1 MKLVGV
7 PDGTDHNKVVEAL
20 SSTSAEVCGVDFLP
34 NHTAHV
40 LLHNDAKSVLGE
52 LENGKVTIDDVS
64 VEASVLEGEEEKEAL
79 KKVEDRMNS
88 DDDSDDDYDEDE
100 AGDDSDQSPED
111 EAGDDSDLS
120 YEEEASDDS
129 DPSSEDQS
137 TTPDAENVM
146 QEPSAVTGEKRQG
159 SSEPGNPAKKA
170 RDDWKTAPN
179 WKTEIP
185 HFFLLYYSLIFFCL
199 SFHECEFAT
208 SCVAEK
214 IIFFSIISR
223 VDRWRIDWIW
233 KYLFLIFLIGA
244 KERIENTWA
253 WP

>member
-1 MKLVGV
+1 MRGSIMKLVGV

-100 AGDDSDQSPED
+100 AGDDSD
-111 EAGDDSDLS
+111 LS

-137 TTPDAENVM
+137 ATPDAENVM

-170 RDDWKTAPN
+170 RED
-179 WKTEIP
+179 
-185 HFFLLYYSLIFFCL
+185 
-199 SFHECEFAT
+199 
-208 SCVAEK
+208 
-214 IIFFSIISR
+214 
-223 VDRWRIDWIW
+223 
-233 KYLFLIFLIGA
+233 
-244 KERIENTWA
+244 
-253 WP
+253 

>member
-1 MKLVGV
+1 MRGSIMKLVGV

-100 AGDDSDQSPED
+100 AGDDSD
-111 EAGDDSDLS
+111 LS

-129 DPSSEDQS
+129 DPSSEDEADDDSDPSSEDQS
-137 TTPDAENVM
+137 ATPDAENVM

-170 RDDWKTAPN
+170 RDD
-179 WKTEIP
+179 
-185 HFFLLYYSLIFFCL
+185 
-199 SFHECEFAT
+199 
-208 SCVAEK
+208 
-214 IIFFSIISR
+214 
-223 VDRWRIDWIW
+223 
-233 KYLFLIFLIGA
+233 
-244 KERIENTWA
+244 
-253 WP
+253 